1 MATMY
6 LYFGSS
12 ITSVTVHAN
21 NNYYPKTFTTSGKT
35 HTLSNLPSSG
45 NIWIVP
51 SNDVEIASGYTTPI
65 NITTQNPSGSWKL
78 DNDNYVAITNGRSMT
93 LTATKGSG
101 GTTYTTYGLNLRT
114 GTGISS
120 YNVKYLGSSGST
132 YNTATVSNSSA
143 STVCWTRASTNLE
156 ITSVN
161 YADLYG
167 SPFYFK
173 EYTDSTF
180 STVKKTFADNDDQ
193 VYSSG
198 TRYVKLF
205 GTQTSYATYAIN
217 LRTGTGVNSYQVSY
231 TNSQGD
237 TITATVSNSAA
248 STVCYVKANS
258 NLEITSV
265 NYADLYGSPFYFK
278 EYTDSTFSTVKKTFA
293 DNDDQVYSSG
303 TRYVKLFGT
312 QTSYATYAINLRTGT
327 GVNSYQVS
335 YTNSQGDTITATVSN
350 SAASTVCYVKANSNL
365 TITSVNYATNYASPY
380 IKEEY
385 NSDFSSVI
393 GTTSGSTINASG
405 TKYFKIAGTYVEP
418 TYTMYLRC
426 GTGVK
431 NFSVYRGDTYVSLN
445 SSTSWSPVDLTES
458 NKTVTIK
465 NISHN
470 DGYGV
475 PDYVGFYASSTATSP
490 ASQISSSSGEFTITY
505 ASSRQYAQVS
515 ASVVKTPIS
524 LFYWNGSDANDTA
537 LIQTG
542 KPFSNITANMWNRL
556 NAKIQQ
562 TAEALGKSYTYTT
575 VSSGNTMTAVL
586 FNQARNGINSLPGR
600 GSIPATR
607 SKGDTVMAGYFNG
620 VNSLKNGLNVA
631 IQAYNA

>member
-12 ITSVTVHAN
+12 IRSVTVHAN
-21 NNYYPKTFTTSGKT
+21 NNYYPKTFTTSGTT

-51 SNDVEIASGYTTPI
+51 SNDVDVASGWTTPI

-78 DNDNYVAITNGRSMT
+78 DNDNYVSIKNGRSMT
-93 LTATKGSG
+93 LTATKGSGGG

-120 YNVKYLGSSGST
+120 YNVRYLGSSGSS
-132 YNTATVSNSSA
+132 YNTASVSNSSA
-143 STVCWTRASTNLE
+143 STVCWTRANTNLE
-156 ITSVN
+156 ITSIN

-167 SPFYFK
+167 SPYYFV
-173 EYTDSTF
+173 EYTNSNF

-217 LRTGTGVNSYQVSY
+217 LRTGTGVISYQVSY
-231 TNSQGD
+231 TNSKGN
-237 TITATVSNSAA
+237 TVTATVSNPSA
-248 STVCYVKANS
+248 STTCW
-258 NLEITSV
+258 
-265 NYADLYGSPFYFK
+265 
-278 EYTDSTFSTVKKTFA
+278 
-293 DNDDQVYSSG
+293 
-303 TRYVKLFGT
+303 
-312 QTSYATYAINLRTGT
+312 
-327 GVNSYQVS
+327 
-335 YTNSQGDTITATVSN
+335 
-350 SAASTVCYVKANSNL
+350 VKANSNL
-365 TITSVNYATNYASPY
+365 TITSVSYATNYASPY
-380 IKEEY
+380 TQQEY
-385 NSDFSSVI
+385 NSDFSRVI
-393 GTTSGSTINASG
+393 GNAAGSTIKASG
-405 TKYFKIAGTYVEP
+405 TRYFKITGTYVEP
-418 TYTMYLRC
+418 TYKAYFRC
-426 GTGVK
+426 HSSVK
-431 NFSVYRGDTYVSLN
+431 SFSVYRNGKYVSMN
-445 SSTSWSPVDLTES
+445 SSSTWTPVDLTES
-458 NKTVTIK
+458 KKKITIK
-465 NISHN
+465 NISAQDN
-470 DGYGV
+470 YGA
-475 PDYVGFYASSTATSP
+475 PYYVGFYASSSATSP
-490 ASQISSSSGEFTITY
+490 GSQLQSSAGEFTFEY
-505 ASSRQYAQVS
+505 ATNRQYSEVRATKIKV
-515 ASVVKTPIS
+515 PIS

-556 NAKIQQ
+556 NAKIKQ

-586 FNQARNGINSLPGR
+586 FNKARNGINSLPGR

>member
-1 MATMY
+1 MATMS

-12 ITSVTVHAN
+12 IKSVTVHAN
-21 NNYYPKTFTTSGKT
+21 NNYYPKTFKVSGKT

-51 SNDVEIASGYTTPI
+51 RDDVEIASGYTTPI

-78 DNDNYVAITNGRSMT
+78 DNDNYVAIKDGRSMT
-93 LTATKGSG
+93 LTATQGSG

-114 GTGISS
+114 GTGIAS
-120 YNVKYLGSSGST
+120 YNVRYLGSKGSS

-143 STVCWTRASTNLE
+143 STVCWTRENTNLE

-161 YADLYG
+161 YSDLYG

-180 STVKKTFADNDDQ
+180 DTVKKTFADNDDQ

-205 GTQTSYATYAIN
+205 GTQTSYPTYAIN
-217 LRTGTGVNSYQVSY
+217 LRTGTGVISYQASY
-231 TNSQGD
+231 INSKGD
-237 TITATVSNSAA
+237 TITATVSNSEA
-248 STVCYVKANS
+248 STVCYVKQGAQISIS
-258 NLEITSV
+258 NI
-265 NYADLYGSPFYFK
+265 NYSTNYSSPFY
-278 EYTDSTFSTVKKTFA
+278 V
-293 DNDDQVYSSG
+293 
-303 TRYVKLFGT
+303 R
-312 QTSYATYAINLRTGT
+312 
-327 GVNSYQVS
+327 
-335 YTNSQGDTITATVSN
+335 
-350 SAASTVCYVKANSNL
+350 
-365 TITSVNYATNYASPY
+365 
-380 IKEEY
+380 EY
-385 NSDFSSVI
+385 NSDWSKVI
-393 GTTSGSTINASG
+393 GSSTNTGITASG
-405 TKYFKIAGTYVEP
+405 TKNIKIEGSYVEP
-418 TYTMYLRC
+418 TYTAYFRC
-426 GTGVK
+426 HSTVK
-431 NFSVYRGDTYVSLN
+431 NFSVYRNGEYVSMN
-445 SSTSWSPVDLTES
+445 SSSTWTPVDLTES
-458 NKTVTIK
+458 KKQITIK
-465 NISHN
+465 NISAQDN
-470 DGYGV
+470 YGA
-475 PDYVGFYASSTATSP
+475 PYYVGFYASSSATSP
-490 ASQISSSSGEFTITY
+490 GSQLQSSAGEFTFEY
-505 ASSRQYAQVS
+505 SANRQYSEVRATKIKV
-515 ASVVKTPIS
+515 PIS

-542 KPFSNITANMWNRL
+542 KPFSNITASMWNKL

-575 VSSGNTMTAVL
+575 ISSGNTMTAVL
-586 FNQARNGINSLPGR
+586 FNEARNGINSLPGR

>member
-12 ITSVTVHAN
+12 IRSVTVHAN
-21 NNYYPKTFTTSGKT
+21 NNYYPKTYTSSGTTY
-35 HTLSNLPSSG
+35 TLSNLPSSG

-51 SNDVEIASGYTTPI
+51 SSDVTCASGYGTPI

-78 DNDNYVAITNGRSMT
+78 DNDNYVSIKNGRSIT
-93 LTATKGSG
+93 LTATLNGGGG

-120 YNVKYLGSSGST
+120 YNVRYLGSSGSS
-132 YNTATVSNSSA
+132 YNTATVSNPSA
-143 STVCWTRASTNLE
+143 STVCWTRKSTNLE

-161 YADLYG
+161 YSNLYG
-167 SPFYFK
+167 SPYFFK

-180 STVKKTFADNDDQ
+180 STVKKTFSDNDGQ

-205 GTQTSYATYAIN
+205 ATQTSYATYAIN
-217 LRTGTGVNSYQVSY
+217 LRTGVGVNSYQVSY
-231 TNSQGD
+231 TNSQG
-237 TITATVSNSAA
+237 N
-248 STVCYVKANS
+248 
-258 NLEITSV
+258 
-265 NYADLYGSPFYFK
+265 
-278 EYTDSTFSTVKKTFA
+278 
-293 DNDDQVYSSG
+293 
-303 TRYVKLFGT
+303 T
-312 QTSYATYAINLRTGT
+312 Q
-327 GVNSYQVS
+327 
-335 YTNSQGDTITATVSN
+335 TATVSN

-380 IKEEY
+380 YQEEY
-385 NSDFSSVI
+385 NSNFSSVI
-393 GTTSGSTINASG
+393 GTAGGSTINASG
-405 TKYFKIAGTYVEP
+405 TRYFKIKGTYVEP
-418 TYTMYLRC
+418 TYKAYFRC
-426 GTGVK
+426 HSTVK
-431 NFSVYRGDTYVSLN
+431 SFSVYRNGEYVSMN
-445 SSTSWSPVDLTES
+445 SSSTWTPVNLTES
-458 NKTVTIK
+458 KKQITIK
-465 NISHN
+465 NISAQDN
-470 DGYGV
+470 YGA
-475 PDYVGFYASSTATSP
+475 PYYVGFYASSSATSP
-490 ASQISSSSGEFTITY
+490 GSQLQSSAGEFTFDYT
-505 ASSRQYAQVS
+505 ANRQYSEVRATKIKV
-515 ASVVKTPIS
+515 PIS

-562 TAEALGKSYTYTT
+562 TAVALGSSYIYTT

-586 FNQARNGINSLPGR
+586 FNQARNGIAGLTGR

-631 IQAYNA
+631 ITAYNA

>member
-12 ITSVTVHAN
+12 IKSVTVHAN

-51 SNDVEIASGYTTPI
+51 SNDIEIASGYTTPI

-78 DNDNYVAITNGRSMT
+78 DNDNYVSIKNERSMT
-93 LTATKGSG
+93 LTATYNSGGGGG

-120 YNVKYLGSSGST
+120 YNVRYLGSSGSS
-132 YNTATVSNSSA
+132 YNTASVSNSAA
-143 STVCWTRASTNLE
+143 STVCWTRANTNLE

-161 YADLYG
+161 YSDLYG
-167 SPFYFK
+167 SPYYFK

-180 STVKKTFADNDDQ
+180 STVKKTFADNDGE

-217 LRTGTGVNSYQVSY
+217 LRTGTGVISYQVSY
-231 TNSQGD
+231 TNSQGN
-237 TITATVSNSAA
+237 TVTATVSNSAA
-248 STVCYVKANS
+248 STVCW
-258 NLEITSV
+258 
-265 NYADLYGSPFYFK
+265 
-278 EYTDSTFSTVKKTFA
+278 
-293 DNDDQVYSSG
+293 
-303 TRYVKLFGT
+303 
-312 QTSYATYAINLRTGT
+312 
-327 GVNSYQVS
+327 
-335 YTNSQGDTITATVSN
+335 
-350 SAASTVCYVKANSNL
+350 VKANSNL
-365 TITSVNYATNYASPY
+365 TITSVNYATNYAAPY
-380 IKEEY
+380 TQEEY

-393 GTTSGSTINASG
+393 ATTSGSTINASG
-405 TKYFKIAGTYVEP
+405 TKYFKIKGTYVEP

-445 SSTSWSPVDLTES
+445 SSTSWSGIDLTES
-458 NKTVTIK
+458 DKTVTVK
-465 NISHN
+465 TISHE
-470 DGYGV
+470 DGYGA
-475 PDYVGFYASSTATSP
+475 PDYAGFFASSTSTSP
-490 ASQISSSSGEFTITY
+490 ASSISSSSGELTFTY
-505 ASSRQYAQVS
+505 ASNRQYVEIS
-515 ASVVKTPIS
+515 ASKVKTPIS
-524 LFYWNGSDANDTA
+524 LFYWDGSDANDTA

-562 TAEALGKSYTYTT
+562 TAEALGNSYTYTT

-631 IQAYNA
+631 ITAYNA

>member
-12 ITSVTVHAN
+12 IRSVTVHAN
-21 NNYYPKTFTTSGKT
+21 NDYYPKTFTTAGKN

-51 SNDVEIASGYTTPI
+51 SNDVETASGYGTPI

-78 DNDNYVAITNGRSMT
+78 DNDNYVAIKDGRSMT
-93 LTATKGSG
+93 LTATQGGGGSP
-101 GTTYTTYGLNLRT
+101 TYTTYGLNLRT

-120 YNVKYLGSSGST
+120 YNVRYLGSSGSS
-132 YNTATVSNSSA
+132 YNTATVSNSAA
-143 STVCWTRASTNLE
+143 STVCWTRKNTNLE

-161 YADLYG
+161 YSDLYG

-180 STVKKTFADNDDQ
+180 STVKKTFADNDGE

-217 LRTGTGVNSYQVSY
+217 LRTGTGVISYQVSY
-231 TNSQGD
+231 TNSQGN
-237 TITATVSNSAA
+237 TITATVSNDAA
-248 STVCYVKANS
+248 STVCYVKQGTQISIS
-258 NLEITSV
+258 NIKYST
-265 NYADLYGSPFYFK
+265 NYSSPFY
-278 EYTDSTFSTVKKTFA
+278 V
-293 DNDDQVYSSG
+293 
-303 TRYVKLFGT
+303 R
-312 QTSYATYAINLRTGT
+312 
-327 GVNSYQVS
+327 
-335 YTNSQGDTITATVSN
+335 
-350 SAASTVCYVKANSNL
+350 
-365 TITSVNYATNYASPY
+365 
-380 IKEEY
+380 EY
-385 NSDFSSVI
+385 NSDWSKVI
-393 GTTSGSTINASG
+393 GSSTNTGITASG
-405 TKYFKIAGTYVEP
+405 TKYIKIEGSYVEP
-418 TYTMYLRC
+418 TYTAYFRC
-426 GTGVK
+426 HSTVK
-431 NFSVYRGDTYVSLN
+431 NFSVYRNGEYVSMN
-445 SSTSWSPVDLTES
+445 SSSTWTPVDLTES
-458 NKTVTIK
+458 KKQITIK
-465 NISHN
+465 NISAQDN
-470 DGYGV
+470 YGA
-475 PDYVGFYASSTATSP
+475 PYYVGFYASSSATSP
-490 ASQISSSSGEFTITY
+490 GSQLQSSAGEFTFEYTTN
-505 ASSRQYAQVS
+505 RQYSEVRATKIKV
-515 ASVVKTPIS
+515 PIS
-524 LFYWNGSDANDTA
+524 LFYWDGSDANDTA

-542 KPFSNITANMWNRL
+542 KPFSNITASMWNRL

-586 FNQARNGINSLPGR
+586 FNEARNGINSLPGR

>member
-12 ITSVTVHAN
+12 IKSVTVHAN

-51 SNDVEIASGYTTPI
+51 SNDVEITSGYTTPI

-78 DNDNYVAITNGRSMT
+78 DNDNYVSITNGRSMT

-101 GTTYTTYGLNLRT
+101 GTTYTTYCLNLRT

-120 YNVKYLGSSGST
+120 YNVRYLGSSGSS
-132 YNTATVSNSSA
+132 YITAKISNPSA
-143 STVCWTRASTNLE
+143 STGCWTRANTNLE
-156 ITSVN
+156 VTSVN
-161 YADLYG
+161 YSDLYG
-167 SPFYFK
+167 SPYYFK

-180 STVKKTFADNDDQ
+180 STVKKTFADNDGE

-205 GTQTSYATYAIN
+205 GTQTSYPTYAIN
-217 LRTGTGVNSYQVSY
+217 LRTGTGVISYQVSY
-231 TNSQGD
+231 TNSQGN

-248 STVCYVKANS
+248 STGCYVKANS
-258 NLEITSV
+258 
-265 NYADLYGSPFYFK
+265 D
-278 EYTDSTFSTVKKTFA
+278 
-293 DNDDQVYSSG
+293 
-303 TRYVKLFGT
+303 
-312 QTSYATYAINLRTGT
+312 
-327 GVNSYQVS
+327 
-335 YTNSQGDTITATVSN
+335 
-350 SAASTVCYVKANSNL
+350 L
-365 TITSVNYATNYASPY
+365 TITSVNYATNYAAPY

-385 NSDFSSVI
+385 NSDFSQVI
-393 GTTSGSTINASG
+393 ATTSGSTINASG

-418 TYTMYLRC
+418 TYKMYLRC

-458 NKTVTIK
+458 NKTITIK

-490 ASQISSSSGEFTITY
+490 ASQISSSSGKFTITY
-505 ASSRQYAQVS
+505 ASNRQYAQVS

-556 NAKIQQ
+556 NAKIKQ
-562 TAEALGKSYTYTT
+562 TAEALGSSYTYTT

-586 FNQARNGINSLPGR
+586 FNQARNGINGLPGR

>member
-1 MATMY
+1 MATMS

-12 ITSVTVHAN
+12 IKSVTVHAN
-21 NNYYPKTFTTSGKT
+21 NNYYPKTFRTSGKT

-78 DNDNYVAITNGRSMT
+78 DNDNYVAIKDGRSMT

-101 GTTYTTYGLNLRT
+101 EPTYTTYGLNLRT
-114 GTGISS
+114 GTGIAS
-120 YNVKYLGSSGST
+120 YNVRYLGSKGSS

-143 STVCWTRASTNLE
+143 STVCWTRENTNLE

-161 YADLYG
+161 YSDLYG

-180 STVKKTFADNDDQ
+180 GTVKKTFADNDGE

-205 GTQTSYATYAIN
+205 GTQTSYQTYAIN
-217 LRTGTGVNSYQVSY
+217 LRTGVGVTSYQVSY
-231 TNSQGD
+231 TNSKGK
-237 TITATVSNSAA
+237 TVTATVSNSAA
-248 STVCYVKANS
+248 STVCW
-258 NLEITSV
+258 
-265 NYADLYGSPFYFK
+265 
-278 EYTDSTFSTVKKTFA
+278 
-293 DNDDQVYSSG
+293 
-303 TRYVKLFGT
+303 
-312 QTSYATYAINLRTGT
+312 
-327 GVNSYQVS
+327 
-335 YTNSQGDTITATVSN
+335 
-350 SAASTVCYVKANSNL
+350 VKANSNL
-365 TITSVNYATNYASPY
+365 TITSVNYDTNYAAPY
-380 IKEEY
+380 IKNEY

-393 GTTSGSTINASG
+393 ETTSGNTIKASG

-418 TYTMYLRC
+418 TYKAYFRC
-426 GTGVK
+426 HNTVK
-431 NFSVYRGDTYVSLN
+431 HFAVYRNGEYVSMN
-445 SSTSWSPVDLTES
+445 SSPTWTPVDLTES
-458 NKTVTIK
+458 KKKITIK
-465 NISHN
+465 GINPQDN
-470 DGYGV
+470 YGA
-475 PDYVGFYASSTATSP
+475 PYYVGFYASSSATSP
-490 ASQISSSSGEFTITY
+490 GSQLQSNAGEFTFEY
-505 ASSRQYAQVS
+505 SANRQYSEVRATKIKV
-515 ASVVKTPIS
+515 PIS

-542 KPFSNITANMWNRL
+542 KPFSNITASMWNRL

-586 FNQARNGINSLPGR
+586 FNEARNGINSLPGR

>member
-12 ITSVTVHAN
+12 IRSVTVHAN
-21 NNYYPKTFTTSGKT
+21 NNSYPKTFTTSGTT

-51 SNDVEIASGYTTPI
+51 SNDVTCASGYTTPI

-78 DNDNYVAITNGRSMT
+78 DNDNYVSIKNGRSMT
-93 LTATKGSG
+93 LTATWGGGGG

-114 GTGISS
+114 GIGINS
-120 YNVKYLGSSGST
+120 YNVRYLGSSGSS
-132 YNTATVSNSSA
+132 YNTASVSNSSA
-143 STVCWTRASTNLE
+143 STVCWTRANTNLE
-156 ITSVN
+156 ITSIN
-161 YADLYG
+161 YSDLYG
-167 SPFYFK
+167 SPYHFV
-173 EYTDSTF
+173 EYTNSNF

-217 LRTGTGVNSYQVSY
+217 LRTGTGVISYQVSY
-231 TNSQGD
+231 TNSQGN
-237 TITATVSNSAA
+237 TQTATVSNPAA
-248 STVCYVKANS
+248 STVCYVKQGSQISIS
-258 NLEITSV
+258 N
-265 NYADLYGSPFYFK
+265 
-278 EYTDSTFSTVKKTFA
+278 VK
-293 DNDDQVYSSG
+293 YS
-303 TRYVKLFGT
+303 
-312 QTSYATYAINLRTGT
+312 
-327 GVNSYQVS
+327 
-335 YTNSQGDTITATVSN
+335 
-350 SAASTVCYVKANSNL
+350 
-365 TITSVNYATNYASPY
+365 TNYASPFY
-380 IKEEY
+380 VREY
-385 NSDFSSVI
+385 SSDWSRVI
-393 GTTSGSTINASG
+393 ASATNTGITASG
-405 TKYFKIAGTYVEP
+405 TKYIKIEGSYVEP
-418 TYTMYLRC
+418 TYRAYFRC
-426 GTGVK
+426 HSTVK
-431 NFSVYRGDTYVSLN
+431 SFSVYRNGEYVSMN
-445 SSTSWSPVDLTES
+445 SSSTWTPVDLTES
-458 NKTVTIK
+458 KKQITIK
-465 NISHN
+465 NISAQDN
-470 DGYGV
+470 YGA
-475 PDYVGFYASSTATSP
+475 PYYVGFYASSSATSP
-490 ASQISSSSGEFTITY
+490 GSQLQSSAGEFTFEY
-505 ASSRQYAQVS
+505 SANRQYSEVRATKIKV
-515 ASVVKTPIS
+515 PIS

-556 NAKIQQ
+556 NAKIKQ

-586 FNQARNGINSLPGR
+586 FNQARNGIAGLTGR